1 MHKQYYQKQWAHYW
15 IITEIDTILSFHSK
29 YSVLPTQKPIKQK
42 KRNYYLTTNRSEER
56 LQLYVEVVALLSPF
70 SRLASMHWLIFQKKT
85 VWPFC
90 FFPNMMLRIELS
102 QFPLQEWK
110 HIVAV
115 VSTMQRTFL
124 KKKKNVTDT
133 LISFVC
139 FPTKT
144 TQDFVQEIITLMVCS
159 AVLVSFYKKLYL
171 LH

>member
-115 VSTMQRTFL
+115 VSTMQRTL
-124 KKKKNVTDT
+124 KKKKKKCDWHTDFLCLFPYQNNPRFCSGDNYT
-133 LISFVC
+133 DGLQCC
-139 FPTKT
+139 FSE
-144 TQDFVQEIITLMVCS
+144 FL
-159 AVLVSFYKKLYL
+159 
-171 LH
+171 